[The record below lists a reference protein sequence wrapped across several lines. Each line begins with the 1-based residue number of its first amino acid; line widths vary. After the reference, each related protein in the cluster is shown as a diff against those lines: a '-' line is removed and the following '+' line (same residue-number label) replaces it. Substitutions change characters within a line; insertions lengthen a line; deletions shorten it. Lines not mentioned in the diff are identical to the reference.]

1 MKEIVKVLLQEGIDE
16 YTVHKVLDLIEEEY
30 DIIEGREE
38 GETLDQYKERLQNE
52 MTDKAKIYKAQR
64 RNKGNV
70 IKRQV
75 QQRKE
80 AYDQFRAEDDVKK
93 SDKLLK
99 HADKLTNSIYNN
111 NVERSN
117 LNKKVRKLTGNKNWQ
132 PLTHMPNSY
141 KYPS

>member
-1 MKEIVKVLLQEGIDE
+1 MKEIIKVLLQEGIDE
-16 YTVHKVLDLIEEEY
+16 GTVHKVLDLIEEEY

-38 GETLDQYKERLQNE
+38 GETSDQYKERLKGGLTN
-52 MTDKAKIYKAQR
+52 KAKVYKAQR
-64 RNKGNV
+64 RNKENI
-70 IKRQV
+70 IKRQI

-80 AYDQFRAEDDVKK
+80 DYDQFNAEDDVKK

-99 HADKLTNSIYNN
+99 HANKLTDCIYNN

-132 PLTHMPNSY
+132 PLKHVPNSY